1 MFKICHITLLFV
13 YNYTNLWNCFVFT
26 KYKFNSGST
35 FSASLIINEFTVC
48 TDGTYSPFYPYAAK
62 NGDGCCFNPY
72 EIKNYYKNRMV
83 YRIDEQYVV
92 KHRRFA
98 LTTTHDERYPA
109 GVHLYIDYKKA
120 FWRLAEADQMGGNFA
135 VIKCKYEKAL
145 AIEPFKHKNNCE
157 QNLCAWF
164 PLTAPFWAEIIK
176 SLFNSK

>member
-1 MFKICHITLLFV
+1 MCLC
-13 YNYTNLWNCFVFT
+13 YTDSP
-26 KYKFNSGST
+26 KEDEMSGIGYKVVRKND
-35 FSASLIINEFTVC
+35 
-48 TDGTYSPFYPYAAK
+48 DGTYSPFYPYAAK

-145 AIEPFKHKNNCE
+145 AIDR
-157 QNLCAWF
+157 QNGVVVVKKIT
-164 PLTAPFWAEIIK
+164 PIEEIMD
-176 SLFNSK
+176 SKMEM